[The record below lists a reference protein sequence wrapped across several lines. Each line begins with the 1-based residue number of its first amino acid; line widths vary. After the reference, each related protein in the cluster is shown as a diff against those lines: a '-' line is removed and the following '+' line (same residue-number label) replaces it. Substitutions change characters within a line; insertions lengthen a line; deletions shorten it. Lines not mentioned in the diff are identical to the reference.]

1 MRCTLTLMY
10 SLTTRGNAKEKHEIR
25 MKFSEQLGKLV
36 KTQPFILGK
45 SKLANRKWHK
55 NKYIFFPLVPFSS
68 QCSASLKVR
77 ILDRQQ
83 RGYLIGRG
91 GDIDNRLKTIL
102 DALRIPN
109 EGTDMKGVAPGNRK
123 RIYTLLEDDRQVSS
137 LSVEISRWM
146 VEGPPNEVFVIIDIE
161 TQEEQT
167 TYQSIDVLG

>member
-36 KTQPFILGK
+36 KIQPFILGQ
-45 SKLANRKWHK
+45 SVLAGEAWHR
-55 NKYIFFPLVPFSS
+55 NGYEFFPLVPFSS
-68 QCSASLKVR
+68 QCSASLKIR

-83 RGYLIGRG
+83 RGYLIGSG
-91 GDIDNRLKTIL
+91 GDIDNRLKTVL

-109 EGTDMKGVAPGNRK
+109 VGVDMNGVVPGNQEFV
-123 RIYTLLEDDRQVSS
+123 YTLLEDDRQVSS

-146 VEGPPNEVFVIIDIE
+146 VDGPSNEVFVIIDIE